1 MFKKSLLAVMCLC
14 ISFAVVSNV
23 EAAKSKTL
31 KISYNVAQGS
41 SWDKGAQRFKEIIE
55 KRSGGR
61 FKVELFPNAV
71 LAQGNDRVEI
81 EMTQSGVI
89 DLLIKST
96 MWLPALDD
104 RFQIIQLPFQFPN
117 HDIAEDVMDGPAGRA
132 LLDILPKH
140 RLQGLA
146 WGVNGFRQVTNSKIE
161 IRKPEDMKGL
171 KMRVPGIDLSLSIF
185 KRLETT
191 PVSMSFA
198 EVFTALQTQ
207 TVDGQENP
215 LSLIWSS
222 RFFEVQKYLTMWNYM
237 YDAVCFIA
245 SQSLWESLSE
255 DDQILFAQAA
265 KEAMNHERLVVR
277 GEDESLIGELEKQ
290 GMTITNLTDSEMKGF
305 QEVIRP
311 VYEEFKNKLGKDT
324 VELFEQEVAKA
335 VNK

>member
-1 MFKKSLLAVMCLC
+1 MKRFFLLTVCVCVAFAFTSNAEAQKSR
-14 ISFAVVSNV
+14 
-23 EAAKSKTL
+23 TL

-41 SWDKGAQRFKEIIE
+41 SWDKGAEKFKEIIE
-55 KRSGGR
+55 HRSGGR
-61 FKVELFPNAV
+61 FKVELYPNAV

-104 RFQIIQLPFQFPN
+104 RFTIIQLPFQFPN
-117 HDIAEDVMDGPAGRA
+117 HDVAEAVMDGPAGRA
-132 LLDILPKH
+132 LLDLLPKH

-146 WGVNGFRQVTNSKIE
+146 WGVNGFRQVTNSKVE
-161 IRKPEDMKGL
+161 IRQPSDMQGL

-185 KRLETT
+185 RRLGSV

-222 RFFEVQKYLTMWNYM
+222 RFFDAQKYLTMWNYM

-245 SQSLWESLSE
+245 SQSLWKSLSE
-255 DDQILFAQAA
+255 DDKILFAQAA
-265 KEAMNHERLVVR
+265 KEAMNFERQVVR
-277 GEDESLIGELEKQ
+277 GEDKSLVGELEKQ
-290 GMTITNLTDSEMKGF
+290 GVKITHLTDSELKAF
-305 QEVIRP
+305 QDAIRP
-311 VYEEFKNKLGKDT
+311 VYDDFKNKLGEET
-324 VELFEQEVAKA
+324 VQLFEKGVTEATK
-335 VNK
+335 K